1 MDTSN
6 QAADEVVQTAARLL
20 REGRN
25 QEAIACLKAQEALT
39 PRALDYLCDAYFQ
52 SRDWKNAYETFRLIS
67 PTNAASPSNR
77 KLEAKI
83 LSNWGRHHEALV
95 RVQSYVSD
103 HGEDLEAMVIAK
115 VCCYNLGDQD
125 NARRYG
131 QQALLLRDRAAV
143 TPEKI
148 QPICPNKSGRRVI
161 AYSIWGTHKAYL
173 WGAAINITLARTHFP
188 DWVVRIYA
196 AASAGP
202 DMLALYR
209 RLGAEVV
216 MADQQFPEVPSY
228 FWRFLVADDP
238 DTRYFLCRD
247 ADCRLSAEEAAL
259 VSQWLASEKPFH
271 VARDHV
277 LHDDLML
284 AGMWGGVGTRDLKI
298 RELIAIYFNGKPTSK
313 YGHDQ
318 RFLAK
323 MVWPLIRKN
332 VFVHDRHYWTAGVK
346 SYSHGLAFEFG
357 AGLMNEAAVIAEAHA
372 IGLTG

>member
-1 MDTSN
+1 MDTSSS
-6 QAADEVVQTAARLL
+6 AADEVVQTAASLL

-25 QEAIACLKAQEALT
+25 QEAIDYLKAQEALT

-52 SRDWKNAYETFRLIS
+52 SRDWKNAYETFRRIA

-83 LSNWGRHHEALV
+83 LSNWGRYHDALV
-95 RVQSYVSD
+95 RIQSYVSD
-103 HGEDLEAMVIAK
+103 HGEDLEAVVIAK
-115 VCCYNLGDQD
+115 VCAHNLGDQD

-143 TPEKI
+143 TPERMP
-148 QPICPNKSGRRVI
+148 PICPNKAGRRVI
-161 AYSIWGTHKAYL
+161 AYSIWGTNKAYL
-173 WGAAINITLARTHFP
+173 WGAAINIELARKHFP

-238 DTRYFLCRD
+238 DTQYFLCRD
-247 ADCRLSAEEAAL
+247 ADCRLSAEEAEL
-259 VSQWLASEKPFH
+259 VRQWLASGKPFH

-298 RELIAIYFNGKPTSK
+298 RKLIAIYFNGKPTNK

-323 MVWPLIRKN
+323 MVWPLVRPN
-332 VFVHDRHYWTAGVK
+332 VFVHDRHYWTTGIK
-346 SYSHGLAFEFG
+346 SHTHGLAFEFG
-357 AGLMNEAAVIAEAHA
+357 AGHMNEPAVIAEAHA